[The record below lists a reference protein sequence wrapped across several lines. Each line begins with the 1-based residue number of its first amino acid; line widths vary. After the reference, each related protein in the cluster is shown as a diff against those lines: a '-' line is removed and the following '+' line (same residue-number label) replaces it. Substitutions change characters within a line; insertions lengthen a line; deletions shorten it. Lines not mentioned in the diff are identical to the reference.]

1 MRAALPRATF
11 LAFTGTPLIAGEERT
26 KEVFGDYVSIY
37 DFQQSIEDGATVPLY
52 YENRTPE
59 LKLINPNLTDDVY
72 ELIDS
77 AELNHEEQGKVEKIL
92 GRQYDILTRDDRLDT
107 VGRDI
112 VRHFLGRGFRGKA
125 MVVCIDKATALR
137 MYDKVERFWAEERS
151 RVEAELSALRATPA
165 GEGSQERAS
174 RDRRLAEIGARLETL
189 ATTDM
194 ALVVSPGQ
202 NEIEE
207 MKALGLDIK
216 PHRERMKNAV
226 PGLDEQFKDSD
237 HPLRL
242 VFVCAMWLTGFD
254 APSCSTIYLDKPMRN
269 HTLMQTIARANRVF
283 PGKHSGIIVDYAN
296 VFASLERALAIYG
309 KGGGGA
315 NPVQVKTKLA
325 DELRQAVAAA
335 TEFCLEQGV
344 NLTEIEEA
352 PAGSMAKLGLVR
364 DAVGSLISPDDLRRD
379 FYAHQRLILA
389 LYRAVKPDPLAI
401 EFTTRVSCLVT
412 IAESI
417 RAKLNPSPPDVS
429 AIMADVR
436 GLLDQSIVGTV
447 IREGGAATLDL
458 SKIDFQALAERFKK
472 GKKKATELE
481 VLRVA
486 VEAQLNRMVEENPT
500 RTDFRQKFEKL
511 IDEYNAGSKN
521 IEQLFDE
528 LVKLSRGLSEE
539 QLRHVRE
546 GITEEELV
554 IFDILTRP
562 APELSAEERS
572 LVKKV
577 AGQMLDKVK
586 GLLVNNWRAKQQARA
601 GILLCIED
609 ELDHLPD
616 AYTAEVF
623 REKCS
628 AVFQHVYQAYP
639 DARP

>member
-1 MRAALPRATF
+1 
-11 LAFTGTPLIAGEERT
+11 
-26 KEVFGDYVSIY
+26 
-37 DFQQSIEDGATVPLY
+37 VPLY

-77 AELNHEEQGKVEKIL
+77 AELDDEEQAKVEKIL

-112 VRHFLGRGFRGKA
+112 VSHFLGRGFRGKA

-137 MYDKVERFWAEERS
+137 MHDKVKRFWTEERS
-151 RVEAELSALRATPA
+151 RVEAELAALRATPA
-165 GEGSQERAS
+165 GEGSPEMAS
-174 RDRRLAEIGARLETL
+174 RDRRLAELGARLETL

-202 NEIEE
+202 NEIDE

-237 HPLRL
+237 SALRL

-296 VFASLERALAIYG
+296 IFASLERALAIFG
-309 KGGGGA
+309 KGTGGS
-315 NPVQVKTKLA
+315 NPVQDKTKLA
-325 DELRQAVAAA
+325 DELRQAVAGAA
-335 TEFCLEQGV
+335 EFCLKQGV
-344 NLTEIEEA
+344 NLQEIEEA
-352 PAGSMAKLGLVR
+352 PAGSMAKLGLVE

-429 AIMADVR
+429 AVMADVR

-472 GKKKATELE
+472 AKKKATELE

-486 VEAQLNRMVEENPT
+486 VEAQLGRMLEENPT
-500 RTDFRQKFEKL
+500 RTDFRQKFETL
-511 IDEYNAGSKN
+511 IAEYNAGSRN

-528 LVKLSRGLSEE
+528 LLKLSRGLSEE
-539 QLRHVRE
+539 QRRHVRE

-577 AGQMLDKVK
+577 AGQMLTKVK
-586 GLLVNNWRAKQQARA
+586 GLLVNDWRAKQQARA

-609 ELDHLPD
+609 ELDRLPD
-616 AYTAEVF
+616 AYTTEVF

-628 AVFQHVYQAYP
+628 AVFQHVYQAFP
-639 DARP
+639 

>member
-1 MRAALPRATF
+1 
-11 LAFTGTPLIAGEERT
+11 
-26 KEVFGDYVSIY
+26 
-37 DFQQSIEDGATVPLY
+37 
-52 YENRTPE
+52 
-59 LKLINPNLTDDVY
+59 
-72 ELIDS
+72 
-77 AELNHEEQGKVEKIL
+77 
-92 GRQYDILTRDDRLDT
+92 
-107 VGRDI
+107 
-112 VRHFLGRGFRGKA
+112 
-125 MVVCIDKATALR
+125 
-137 MYDKVERFWAEERS
+137 
-151 RVEAELSALRATPA
+151 
-165 GEGSQERAS
+165 
-174 RDRRLAEIGARLETL
+174 
-189 ATTDM
+189 
-194 ALVVSPGQ
+194 
-202 NEIEE
+202 
-207 MKALGLDIK
+207 
-216 PHRERMKNAV
+216 MKNAV

-237 HPLRL
+237 SPLRL

-269 HTLMQTIARANRVF
+269 HSLMQTIARANRVF

-335 TEFCLEQGV
+335 TEFCLRQGV

-352 PAGSMAKLGLVR
+352 PAGSMAKLGLVE

-379 FYAHQRLILA
+379 FYANQRLILA

-447 IREGGAATLDL
+447 IREGGAASLDL

-472 GKKKATELE
+472 AKKKATELE

-486 VEAQLNRMVEENPT
+486 VEAQLGRMLEENPT
-500 RTDFRQKFEKL
+500 RTDFRQKFETL
-511 IDEYNAGSKN
+511 IAEYNAGSRN

-528 LVKLSRGLSEE
+528 LLKLSRGLSEE
-539 QLRHVRE
+539 QRRHVRE

-577 AGQMLDKVK
+577 AGQMLTKVK

-609 ELDHLPD
+609 ELDRLPD
-616 AYTAEVF
+616 AYTTEVF

-628 AVFQHVYQAYP
+628 AVFQHVYQAFP
-639 DARP
+639 QAPQR